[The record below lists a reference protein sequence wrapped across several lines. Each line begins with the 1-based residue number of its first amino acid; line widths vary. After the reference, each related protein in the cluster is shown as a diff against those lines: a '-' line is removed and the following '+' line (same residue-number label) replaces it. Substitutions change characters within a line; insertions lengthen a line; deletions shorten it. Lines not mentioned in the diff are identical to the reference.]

1 MSYLNQAGQA
11 VNINVLRYNSFVQLI
26 PHVLLLV
33 ILWIDAKDT
42 LSLQMKF

>member
-11 VNINVLRYNSFVQLI
+11 VNINVLRYNSFVELV

-33 ILWIDAKDT
+33 ILRINAKDP
-42 LSLQMKF
+42 LSLKMEF